1 MGLIKAALDSVGSV
15 FADQWKEYFYCD
27 ALPADVLIRRGWKRT
42 SGYSSNKK
50 GHDNIIT
57 NGSVISVAD
66 GQCMLIVEQG
76 RIVEVSAEPGEF
88 IFDTSTE
95 PSIFTGPLG
104 ESILDSFR
112 ILGRRITFGSDTAKD
127 QRVYYIN
134 IKELLDNKFGTPT
147 PIPFRVVDRNLN
159 LDIDVSVRCSGLY
172 SYKISDPLKFYKSI
186 TGNITEEYLRDDIA
200 PQLKSEFI
208 SALQPAF
215 AQLSSMEI
223 RPNQMIAHTA
233 ELEGALNQVLS
244 AKWSERGLKVV
255 SVALSSVSLPEED
268 QKLIKDA
275 QKTAILRDPG
285 MAAATLAGA
294 QTEAMKAAA
303 ANENGAMNGFLG
315 MGMAMN
321 AGNGSNLGN
330 LFAQAMQ
337 NKQTPPPAPAPAAPA
352 PAKEEKK
359 DDNSWTCSCGNVN
372 TGKFCTNCGLK
383 KPEPKKGWVC
393 SCGHTNLGKFCS
405 ECGKKKPA
413 EAPLYRCDK
422 CGWEPLDPHHPP
434 KFCPQCGDRFDD
446 NDQK

>member
-50 GHDNIIT
+50 GHDNIIS

-88 IFDTSTE
+88 IFDSSTE
-95 PSIFTGPLG
+95 PSIFTGPLS

-112 ILGRRITFGSDTAKD
+112 ILGRRISYGSDTAKD

-134 IKELLDNKFGTPT
+134 IKELIGNKFGTPT
-147 PIPFRVVDRNLN
+147 PIPFRVVDRNLG

-172 SYKISDPLKFYKSI
+172 SYEIADPLKFYKSI
-186 TGNITEEYLRDDIA
+186 TGNITEEYLKEDIA
-200 PQLKSEFI
+200 PQLKSEFV

-244 AKWSERGLKVV
+244 AKWSERGLRVV

-275 QKTAILRDPG
+275 QKTAMLRDPG

-294 QTEAMKAAA
+294 QAEAMKAAA

-337 NKQTPPPAPAPAAPA
+337 NKQTPPPPPSPAPANPHEASY
-352 PAKEEKK
+352 
-359 DDNSWTCSCGNVN
+359 SWTCSCGNVN
-372 TGKFCTNCGLK
+372 TGKFCENCGLK
-383 KPEPKKGWVC
+383 KPETQKGWVC

-446 NDQK
+446 NDKK